1 MSAEISRC
9 KCDYGSMI
17 EWWQCSHT
25 EFSSSQLQTQN
36 CSFWSPRSLR
46 NLACVERLS
55 LGPSGPGVHMFQHF
69 LVPFSNFAAVVA
81 LGCCYFITGDPLL
94 LSFCR
99 SRVST
104 PSLGSG
110 LDHCCSLSR
119 SFCFPWKWT
128 FPGRPLVDSG
138 ANCGY
143 IPRDGRGSHI
153 QRQTLHLQRDP
164 A

>member
-1 MSAEISRC
+1 MSAEISRW

-55 LGPSGPGVHMFQHF
+55 LGPSGPGVHMFQHI
-69 LVPFSNFAAVVA
+69 LVPFSNFAVVVA

-94 LSFCR
+94 LSFLQGPGLNTFAGIWPGSLLQPEPQFLFSLEMDVPR
-99 SRVST
+99 A
-104 PSLGSG
+104 PSGGFWS
-110 LDHCCSLSR
+110 
-119 SFCFPWKWT
+119 
-128 FPGRPLVDSG
+128 
-138 ANCGY
+138 
-143 IPRDGRGSHI
+143 
-153 QRQTLHLQRDP
+153 
-164 A
+164 